1 MLCDLKL
8 LAGEG
13 QRDIRD
19 ILSVTMASEDIGD
32 AVGRATVVDSALSA
46 GSRNNHVTSDYGMP
60 LSQSN
65 TLPHSHQPEVSHQG
79 SGDCCS
85 PLPLYWKLSYDS
97 GSYDSGEGT
106 FLDAGCKCWECSNP
120 KPASAVAELST
131 TSQGERGTRA
141 LGSSST
147 QLCPTCDPVESLSA
161 CQEADSVCGTT
172 GTETEPRENQSERRT
187 EGFSS
192 PGVTP
197 QAGALPKVSYSEGS
211 PCQLEP
217 STAGTQRPCLSAVP
231 CRRSFRR
238 SSLPVASQCHFSCS
252 PIGEGGTPGMPAR
265 TIDARCWHFLKDG
278 YSSLERL
285 NRRPRAKVSVE
296 RFFRR
301 ASLDTM
307 LSTSKQST
315 SPQKSD
321 SDGGLSDSEFIR
333 NRKERST
340 VLVRRY
346 YKNNRKVEKS
356 VRAGTK
362 AIMRFMLSG
371 HIAERAWE
379 AVCKRTWH
387 PSERPIV
394 SVRGHGAGPL
404 AVSLRGYRGLLR
416 YTGARLSEVSVFVFH
431 TQATGFLKETSVVR
445 ALCSCSSP
453 LLSKCWFS
461 SHTRQFVS
469 LFGFSN
475 SITPN

>member
-1 MLCDLKL
+1 
-8 LAGEG
+8 
-13 QRDIRD
+13 
-19 ILSVTMASEDIGD
+19 MASEDIGD
-32 AVGRATVVDSALSA
+32 AVGRATVVALSA

-65 TLPHSHQPEVSHQG
+65 TRPHSHEPEVSHQG

-97 GSYDSGEGT
+97 GSYDGGEGT
-106 FLDAGCKCWECSNP
+106 FLDAGCKCWEYSNP
-120 KPASAVAELST
+120 KHASAVAEFGT
-131 TSQGERGTRA
+131 TSRGERGTRA
-141 LGSSST
+141 LVST

-161 CQEADSVCGTT
+161 CQETDSVCWTA

-192 PGVTP
+192 PAVTP

-217 STAGTQRPCLSAVP
+217 STAGTQRPCPSSVP

-252 PIGEGGTPGMPAR
+252 PIGEGGMPGMPAR
-265 TIDARCWHFLKDG
+265 TIDARCLHFLKDG

-301 ASLDTM
+301 ASLETM
-307 LSTSKQST
+307 LSSSKQST

-362 AIMRFMLSG
+362 AIVRFMLSG
-371 HIAERAWE
+371 HIAEKAWE

-404 AVSLRGYRGLLR
+404 AVSLWGYRGLLR

-431 TQATGFLKETSVVR
+431 TQATGFLKETSV
-445 ALCSCSSP
+445 ALCSCSSL
-453 LLSKCWFS
+453 LLSKCWLS
-461 SHTRQFVS
+461 SHTQQI
-469 LFGFSN
+469 N
-475 SITPN
+475 SFKYGSCANGTI